1 MQLFAQQHGR
11 SLIYSDYLSSGNLLE
26 LPVSETSTLLSNL
39 AGISREAGNPLNQ
52 RQRRSLT
59 DSHASCSSF
68 ISLGNSAK
76 KRIVA
81 FMLNSRL
88 AKSKNGFKK
97 TPTLKKRKKK
107 KRNKKK
113 TQTPPNFP
121 ADPFPKKIEILEH
134 FTKNT
139 LNISLWKHGKGA
151 AGSQGP
157 GARPPRP
164 AEGHVPPGWHLQ
176 ALVFS
181 CTHSLLTLPSVKI
194 HENKPLHGKQIFNL
208 HKSVL
213 LFFSFPNANQ
223 F

>member
-97 TPTLKKRKKK
+97 TPTLKKKKK
-107 KRNKKK
+107 KK
-113 TQTPPNFP
+113 TATKRKLKPPQTFLQIHFP
-121 ADPFPKKIEILEH
+121 RKLKSW
-134 FTKNT
+134 
-139 LNISLWKHGKGA
+139 NISL
-151 AGSQGP
+151 
-157 GARPPRP
+157 
-164 AEGHVPPGWHLQ
+164 
-176 ALVFS
+176 
-181 CTHSLLTLPSVKI
+181 KI
-194 HENKPLHGKQIFNL
+194 L
-208 HKSVL
+208 
-213 LFFSFPNANQ
+213 
-223 F
+223 